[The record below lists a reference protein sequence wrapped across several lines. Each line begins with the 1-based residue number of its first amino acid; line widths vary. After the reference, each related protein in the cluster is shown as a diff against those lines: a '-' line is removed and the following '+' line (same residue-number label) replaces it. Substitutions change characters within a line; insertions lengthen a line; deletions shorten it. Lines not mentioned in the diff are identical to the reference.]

1 MKIQFRRDTAASWS
15 SNNPILLEGEIGLD
29 TTNDHFKIG
38 DGTTNWNTLLY
49 SYGDWNTIVNK
60 PSTFTPSSHT
70 HTISDTTGLQSALDA
85 KTTESYVDAQI
96 TNVVGAAPDALNTLQ
111 ELGDAL
117 GDDAN
122 FAGSMTTALAGKV
135 DDSQVLTNVPSGAV
149 FTDTTYS
156 VGDGGLTQK
165 NFTTTLKNKLDGI
178 ATSAN
183 NYVHPT
189 GAGNLHVPTA
199 GTVGQVLTNTASG
212 TGTWQDAAAGGIGSF
227 IDTSIAISSN
237 GTALANDDG
246 TANRNIGI
254 GTNALNAITTNI
266 RSLAIGDY
274 AGSETTGGYN
284 TLIGEQC
291 GFYMTTGTHN
301 TAVGQET
308 LMGDTTSKL
317 TGSYNT
323 GIGYQT
329 GRLLTTGQYNVLNG
343 YQAGYS
349 LTSGSNN
356 VFFGVS
362 AGKGQTGS
370 SNIAIGENSMLC
382 AAGGSQSYNI
392 ALGRLT
398 GAALTTGTNNTILGQ
413 KAGQNLTS
421 GYNNVL
427 IGENA
432 GNDLTTHF
440 NNVLIGNDAGATL
453 LDSNKLHIANNAT
466 ESLIEGDFSAKTL
479 TINGALT
486 ATGNI
491 TAYSD
496 ERIKENIQEIPNAL
510 DAVDAIRGVS
520 YTRTDTKEDSV
531 GVIAQE
537 VEALFP
543 ELISEHKDGIKSVNY
558 NGLIGVLFSAV
569 KELSTKVKELESQ
582 IKL

>member
-1 MKIQFRRDTAASWS
+1 
-15 SNNPILLEGEIGLD
+15 
-29 TTNDHFKIG
+29 
-38 DGTTNWNTLLY
+38 
-49 SYGDWNTIVNK
+49 
-60 PSTFTPSSHT
+60 
-70 HTISDTTGLQSALDA
+70 
-85 KTTESYVDAQI
+85 
-96 TNVVGAAPDALNTLQ
+96 
-111 ELGDAL
+111 
-117 GDDAN
+117 
-122 FAGSMTTALAGKV
+122 
-135 DDSQVLTNVPSGAV
+135 
-149 FTDTTYS
+149 
-156 VGDGGLTQK
+156 
-165 NFTTTLKNKLDGI
+165 
-178 ATSAN
+178 
-183 NYVHPT
+183 
-189 GAGNLHVPTA
+189 
-199 GTVGQVLTNTASG
+199 
-212 TGTWQDAAAGGIGSF
+212 
-227 IDTSIAISSN
+227 
-237 GTALANDDG
+237 
-246 TANRNIGI
+246 
-254 GTNALNAITTNI
+254 
-266 RSLAIGDY
+266 
-274 AGSETTGGYN
+274 
-284 TLIGEQC
+284 
-291 GFYMTTGTHN
+291 
-301 TAVGQET
+301 
-308 LMGDTTSKL
+308 
-317 TGSYNT
+317 
-323 GIGYQT
+323 
-329 GRLLTTGQYNVLNG
+329 
-343 YQAGYS
+343 
-349 LTSGSNN
+349 
-356 VFFGVS
+356 
-362 AGKGQTGS
+362 
-370 SNIAIGENSMLC
+370 MLC